1 MSLIQALRSDV
12 APVAAEAPLLDGARC
27 LGQGATA
34 LVPVTDG
41 GQLVG
46 MLSAR
51 DIVVKAVVAGR
62 DLDRLTVADVMS
74 RPHHCAPRTPIDE
87 VAEHLVNSDQPG
99 LVVQDPSDAS
109 ILGVVE
115 MAALLRPPAQQPHG
129 PEPDYAKRVRGAGT

>member
-1 MSLIQALRSDV
+1 MSVIQTLRSDV
-12 APVAAEAPLLDGARC
+12 TPVAADAPLLDGARC

-34 LVPVTDG
+34 LVPVIDG

-51 DIVVKAVVAGR
+51 DIVVNAVVAER

-74 RPHHCAPRTPIDE
+74 RPHRCEPQTPIDE
-87 VAEHLVNSDQPG
+87 VAKHLATIDQPG
-99 LVVQDPSDAS
+99 LVVQDPGDAS

-129 PEPDYAKRVRGAGT
+129 PEPDYAKRVRGAGA